1 MNNNPFPDLH
11 KQQFINLTT
20 FKVHLKVRRVPQ
32 AFWEIK
38 LAQELTA

>member
-1 MNNNPFPDLH
+1 MNNDPFPDLH

-20 FKVHLKVRRVPQ
+20 FKVYLKVRHVPQ

-38 LAQELTA
+38 AAQEPTA